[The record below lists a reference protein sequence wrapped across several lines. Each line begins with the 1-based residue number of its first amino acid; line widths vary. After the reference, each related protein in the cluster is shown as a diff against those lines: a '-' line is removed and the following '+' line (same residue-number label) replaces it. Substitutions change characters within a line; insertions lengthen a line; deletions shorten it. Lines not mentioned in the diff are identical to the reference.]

1 MIANYIRT
9 LPFVQTDTFDDEEIL
24 PACDGNILIDD
35 PLFSDKDTGDFHLK
49 ASSPCIDSVDNSA
62 EDLPN
67 TGIDGDACIINGTV
81 DIGAD
86 EYSP

>member
-1 MIANYIRT
+1 MMANYIRT
-9 LPFVQTDTFDDEEIL
+9 LLFLQTDTFDDEEIL
-24 PACDGNILIDD
+24 PEGDGNIRIDD

-49 ASSPCIDSVDNSA
+49 ASSPCIDSGDNSA

-67 TGIDGDACIINGTV
+67 TDIDGDARIINGTV